1 MIELKIA
8 SLGIIGIAI
17 IWFLWKHEYGIV
29 RLLDYEG
36 KKYKGETKEDS
47 KEEYPED
54 AYLENFVTYKTLIDV
69 IESWEKDTEELDN
82 RVKELELKLD
92 IIIKYNNIK

>member
-8 SLGIIGIAI
+8 SMIIIPIAI
-17 IWFLWKHEYGIV
+17 IWFLLKHKYGIV
-29 RLLDYEG
+29 RLLNDDG
-36 KKYKGETKEDS
+36 IKYKEDS

>member
-17 IWFLWKHEYGIV
+17 IWFLLKHKYGIV
-29 RLLDYEG
+29 RLLNDDG
-36 KKYKGETKEDS
+36 IKYKEDS

-54 AYLENFVTYKTLIDV
+54 AYLEKFVTYRTLIGLL
-69 IESWEKDTEELDN
+69 EGWERDTEELDN
-82 RVKELELKLD
+82 RVKELETKLE

>member
-17 IWFLWKHEYGIV
+17 IWFLLKHKYGIV
-29 RLLDYEG
+29 RLLNDDG
-36 KKYKGETKEDS
+36 IKYKEDS

-54 AYLENFVTYKTLIDV
+54 AYLEKFVTYRTLIGLL
-69 IESWEKDTEELDN
+69 EGWERDTEELDN
-82 RVKELELKLD
+82 RVKELELKLE